1 MNIGGE
7 GRRDTVIL
15 GIPFSRLTNEQ
26 MFDRFDAMIEQQSR
40 NMVITVN
47 LDCTVRAMK
56 DPVLNRIMYG
66 AALVTPDGMPIVW
79 AGKSMKPSIAERVAG
94 SDFIPLLLERAARK
108 GHSVFFLGSEKEI
121 ALEAAEKCMRKYPG
135 LKIVGVCSPPYATVW
150 EMDNASILERINAA
164 APDILL
170 VAFGNPKQEYWMAM
184 HYAKLNVPVVIGVG
198 ATIDFLSGRVP
209 RAPNWMKPIGA
220 EWLFRLSLEPR
231 RLTRRYA
238 TDLYHGLLP
247 LVLQVAMNGIARSIN
262 VLFSRHDEKPLSLSK
277 LSLHLDDGN
286 LNVAV
291 AEFCS
296 RAALKQLAADVCRFA
311 AGETDALVLDL
322 RQSGVPDSELISD
335 IVAIDQQFRHA
346 AKQCILITTALQNVF
361 LRTARIMKSLVTVKN
376 RNAALE
382 HLRRVGKRSLGFSI
396 ETVAG
401 DVRILSLHGELTNDS
416 AFLLEEAH
424 QYFWEDGPLLL
435 DLSNVKHLDT
445 GGLECLKTRWIAV
458 RGDGEP
464 IRCIN
469 TNKHY
474 ASLLNYRGLRELFF
488 VAPTREQALSSLRTA
503 RERHSQTVSQL
514 LEKKNA

>member
-40 NMVITVN
+40 NLVITVN
-47 LDCTVRAMK
+47 LDCAVRAMK

-79 AGKSMKPSIAERVAG
+79 AGKSMKPSIPERVAG

-108 GHSVFFLGSEKEI
+108 GHSVFFLGSEEEI
-121 ALEAAEKCMRKYPG
+121 ALEAAERCRRKYPG

-150 EMDNASILERINAA
+150 QMDNAGILERINAA

-184 HYAKLNVPVVIGVG
+184 HHATLNVPVVIGVG

-231 RLTRRYA
+231 RLARRYA

-247 LVLQVAMNGIARSIN
+247 LVLQVAMNGVARSLQA
-262 VLFSRHDEKPLSLSK
+262 LFRRRDEKPLSLSK
-277 LSLHLDDGN
+277 LSLHLDNGTV
-286 LNVAV
+286 NVVV

-296 RAALKQLAADVCRFA
+296 RAAVKELAADVCRFA
-311 AGETDALVLDL
+311 AGETDALVLDI

-361 LRTARIMKSLVTVKN
+361 LRTARIMESLVTVKS

-382 HLRRVGKRSLGFSI
+382 HLRRVGKRSLGFSL
-396 ETVAG
+396 ETVAA

-416 AFLLEEAH
+416 AFLLEEVH

-435 DLSNVKHLDT
+435 DLTNVKYLDT
-445 GGLECLKTRWIAV
+445 GGLECLMTRWVAV
-458 RGDGEP
+458 RGDEEP
-464 IRCIN
+464 IRCI
-469 TNKHY
+469 TSKRY
-474 ASLLNYRGLRELFF
+474 ASLLRYRGLRELFL
-488 VAPTREQALSSLRTA
+488 VAPTREQALSDLRTA
-503 RERHSQTVSQL
+503 RERRSQTLAQW